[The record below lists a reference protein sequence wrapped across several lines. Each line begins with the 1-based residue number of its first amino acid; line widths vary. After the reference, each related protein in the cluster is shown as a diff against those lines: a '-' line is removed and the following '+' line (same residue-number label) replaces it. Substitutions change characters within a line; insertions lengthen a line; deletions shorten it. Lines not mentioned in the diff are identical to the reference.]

1 MTYDIENAHV
11 LLLEVIPVLQGSHTH
26 SIALHLTS
34 VGWTN
39 STLGGTNLQLTT
51 VQLVNSI
58 ADLMEVE
65 HDMSSVGDKES
76 TVITLV
82 H

>member
-11 LLLEVIPVLQGSHTH
+11 LLLEAIPVLQRSHTH
-26 SIALHLTS
+26 SIAFHLTS

-39 STLGGTNLQLTT
+39 STLSSTNLQLTT
-51 VQLVNSI
+51 VQLIDSI
-58 ADLMEVE
+58 ANLMEIE